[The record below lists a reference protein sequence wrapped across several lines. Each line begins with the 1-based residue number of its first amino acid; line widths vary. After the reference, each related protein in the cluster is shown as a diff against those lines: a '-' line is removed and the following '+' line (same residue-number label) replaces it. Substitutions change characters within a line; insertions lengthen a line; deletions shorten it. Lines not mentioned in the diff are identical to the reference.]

1 MLRKK
6 MPLRFW
12 LARLFGRKLVGR
24 DGDHYV
30 IAYHWRGCTMT
41 SSRWFPDIGRKPKG
55 WRLYLKTTTGES
67 GGYYCW
73 RVRYWIADLFLPT
86 EAH

>member
-1 MLRKK
+1 

-55 WRLYLKTTTGES
+55 WRPLK
-67 GGYYCW
+67 
-73 RVRYWIADLFLPT
+73 LFPRAMIGSFKASAKPL
-86 EAH
+86 